1 MNRAYFT
8 NLQIGYRLNQNLIKY
23 RKIAK
28 TGKCYRFTIDMS
40 H

>member
-8 NLQIGYRLNQNLIKY
+8 NLQIGYRLNKNLIKY

-28 TGKCYRFTIDMS
+28 TGKCCIDKYSMLC
-40 H
+40 